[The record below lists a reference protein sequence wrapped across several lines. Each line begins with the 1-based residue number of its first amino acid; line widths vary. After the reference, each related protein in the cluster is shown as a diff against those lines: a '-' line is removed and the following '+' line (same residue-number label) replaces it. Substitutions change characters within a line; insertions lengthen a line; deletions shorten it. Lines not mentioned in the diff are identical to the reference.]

1 MRNPT
6 DISHTKCL
14 FARSTLS
21 SSSITLT
28 APSLPQP
35 VKIPGCG
42 KVHTYTPPN
51 NISDGPV
58 TNLLSIVRILMEI
71 HSRAHT
77 PKGAKQA
84 MTSTPTL
91 TQLLNYVL
99 NGFQFGTFIGRF
111 PSDGAANTAVNE
123 LKGNRSPD
131 AGWPENVENAQ
142 VFPPAGF
149 SLLLYHWVVQ

>member
-1 MRNPT
+1 MPVREVHTVVFLNNVNRPFT
-6 DISHTKCL
+6 ATACKISGLRESAHIHASKQYIWWSCNK
-14 FARSTLS
+14 STLNS
-21 SSSITLT
+21 
-28 APSLPQP
+28 
-35 VKIPGCG
+35 
-42 KVHTYTPPN
+42 VHFN
-51 NISDGPV
+51 GN
-58 TNLLSIVRILMEI
+58 

-77 PKGAKQA
+77 PKGEKQA
-84 MTSTPTL
+84 MTSTSTL